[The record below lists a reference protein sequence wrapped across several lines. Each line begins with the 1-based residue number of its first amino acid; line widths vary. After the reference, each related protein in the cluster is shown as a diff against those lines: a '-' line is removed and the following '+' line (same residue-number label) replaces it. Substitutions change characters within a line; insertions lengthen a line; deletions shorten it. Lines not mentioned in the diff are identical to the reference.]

1 MSKSKIEKVVY
12 LVRHGESEHNILPVY
27 QSPDAPLS
35 EKGRQQAKKIAE
47 RIQHISFDALVSSTF
62 ARAKSTAEE
71 IASCTGKEV
80 ELSSLFVERI
90 KPTVVNGKSFDDPSA
105 SGVYDE
111 WKKTLYGNG
120 KKVLDGENFEEIIK
134 RADDAL
140 DFLGAHQSNSIVVVS
155 HSFFIHTLVARILLK
170 DSITPEALR
179 YFQKYIRLENTGITV
194 LRQQASYDDPSA
206 WVLWIHN
213 DHAHLGE

>member
-1 MSKSKIEKVVY
+1 
-12 LVRHGESEHNILPVY
+12 
-27 QSPDAPLS
+27 
-35 EKGRQQAKKIAE
+35 
-47 RIQHISFDALVSSTF
+47 
-62 ARAKSTAEE
+62 
-71 IASCTGKEV
+71 
-80 ELSSLFVERI
+80 
-90 KPTVVNGKSFDDPSA
+90 
-105 SGVYDE
+105 VYDE